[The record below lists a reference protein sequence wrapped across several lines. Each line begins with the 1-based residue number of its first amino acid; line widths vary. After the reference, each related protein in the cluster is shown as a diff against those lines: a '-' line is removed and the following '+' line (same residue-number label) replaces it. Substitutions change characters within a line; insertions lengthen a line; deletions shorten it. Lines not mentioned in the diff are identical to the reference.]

1 MVKKINEKEFVN
13 EAKSGLAVVDFSATW
28 CGPCKMIAPIVEELS
43 QEMGNVNFYN
53 VDVDENQ
60 NLAAEYGIFSIPA
73 ILVMKDGVKQD
84 IMVGFKPKAA
94 LKADIERLLQ

>member
-1 MVKKINEKEFVN
+1 MVKKINEKEFVS
-13 EAKSGLAVVDFSATW
+13 EAKNGLAVVDFSATW
-28 CGPCKMIAPIVEELS
+28 CGPCKMIAPILEEVS
-43 QEMGNVNFYN
+43 QEMEGVSFYN

-60 NLAAEYGIFSIPA
+60 NLAAEYGIFSIPS

-94 LKADIERLLQ
+94 LKAEIQRLLQ